1 LPRHERP
8 VQTTSYPEVS
18 VVNTPPVP
26 PGRPDPDDL
35 ERDPTGIRALLGALP
50 DPGPMP
56 ADLVDRIN
64 ASIAAEQTSRQPGAV
79 VVPLAPRR
87 RTWLRAGMAAAAVA
101 AVAVSIPALMST
113 WGPGGGDTASSF
125 ARESVADS
133 AAGGMGAQPPVG
145 TFTSG
150 ATGHAR
156 ASKSVGDI
164 RLQASGTAYTASGL
178 ATQARH
184 LSDTTDQ
191 ATAPAASLAAAGA
204 SAARLRECLTAL
216 GVDTWAPV
224 AGDVATFEGDPAIVV
239 VVSTDTGQRVY
250 AVSTHCR
257 AADPRVLS
265 GPVALP

>member
-1 LPRHERP
+1 
-8 VQTTSYPEVS
+8 
-18 VVNTPPVP
+18 
-26 PGRPDPDDL
+26 
-35 ERDPTGIRALLGALP
+35 
-50 DPGPMP
+50 MP

-64 ASIAAEQTSRQPGAV
+64 ASIAAEQSSRQPGAV

-113 WGPGGGDTASSF
+113 WGPAGGDTASSF
-125 ARESVADS
+125 SRESVADS

-150 ATGHAR
+150 ASAPGR
-156 ASKSVGDI
+156 ASKPLGDV
-164 RLQASGTAYTASGL
+164 RLQATGTAYTASGL

-184 LSDTTDQ
+184 LTGTTDK

-204 SAARLRECLTAL
+204 SAAQLRECLTAL
-216 GVDTWAPV
+216 GVDSWAPV
-224 AGDVATFEGDPAIVV
+224 AGDVATFEGDPAIVA
-239 VVSTDTGQRVY
+239 VVSSDTGQRVY

-257 AADPRVLS
+257 AANPLLLS
-265 GPVALP
+265 GPVDLP